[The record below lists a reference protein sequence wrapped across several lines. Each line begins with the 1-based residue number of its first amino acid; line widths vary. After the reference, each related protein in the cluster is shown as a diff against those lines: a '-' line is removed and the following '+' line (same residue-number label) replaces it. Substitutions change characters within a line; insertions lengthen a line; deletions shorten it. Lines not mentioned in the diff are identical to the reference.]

1 MSDWVRFEPKPEEN
15 ICDLLAQA
23 STSFPTHGAVLQRLA
38 SLGRIDNRLLA
49 AFWRAPKEE
58 VRADWPKWVPHSLI
72 DAYRGRGIARPWLHQ
87 VQAAEAIWRGQT
99 TVVATGTGSGKSL
112 SVWLPHLSAVLA
124 ADQKTS
130 SRISQFHARPCAIY
144 MTPTKALAADQVAGL
159 NELIST
165 PSDRLPI
172 RVGPADGDTEADV
185 KSWVREH
192 ADVIATNP
200 DYVHH
205 VLLPSAQRWRRVL
218 RSLNLIVVDEL
229 HSYRGIM
236 GAHVAWTVRR
246 LLRLARRFGANPTV
260 VFLSATMADPA
271 QAAAHFLGIA
281 PEKVNAICEDT
292 TPAGRK
298 AFLVWR
304 PKQVHTDTDEA
315 DEEEGVDLDALPR
328 RSTVVEAG
336 ELTAELAQAGQ
347 QTLTFVRSRGAAETV
362 AAVASDYLSTRD
374 PALMRAIAA
383 YRGGYLPEERRA
395 LEAALRKRQMRALA
409 TTSALELGIDVSGL
423 DATITT
429 GWPGTRASLQQ
440 QLGRAGRAGADGI
453 GILIAAENPLDQ
465 YFCDNPQQIFAG
477 VEESIFP
484 TLNPYVVGPHLS
496 CAAAEAP
503 LTAPD
508 LDQLGVSQQLVDQL
522 TAIEL
527 LHKRE
532 DSWVWNVTRPERPWD
547 LVDIRGGGKPLQLID
562 ADTGSVVGDVD
573 EARADS
579 VAHPGAIYVHQGRV
593 YRVLGREEDVALVEP
608 GPAKLRTRPWEQH
621 RVRILNETRQVA
633 DPNGLVD
640 FFVGDVEVGSQ
651 IISYDLLRLPGL
663 QFISENPLSLPERIL
678 PTQAVW
684 WQLSAAGMAELA
696 LPPEVLGGALHGA
709 EHASIG
715 ILPLLANCDR
725 WDLGGLSTVSHEQ
738 SGKPTVF
745 VYDAQRGGAGFAS
758 YAYSM
763 ASNWLQATLERVSG
777 CECESGCPRC
787 IVSPKCGNN
796 NDPLHKQGAI
806 SVLILLV
813 SALARIGGAGTR

>member
-1 MSDWVRFEPKPEEN
+1 MSDWVRFEPQKG
-15 ICDLLAQA
+15 
-23 STSFPTHGAVLQRLA
+23 STVCEAVREGAKVFPTHGKLLERLA
-38 SLGRIDNRLLA
+38 SLGKIDGRLLA
-49 AFWRAPKEE
+49 AFWHPPKQEVLAP
-58 VRADWPKWVPHSLI
+58 WPKWVPKQLVN
-72 DAYRGRGIARPWLHQ
+72 AYAATGVGQPWLHQ
-87 VQAAEAIWRGQT
+87 IKAAESIRAGHA

-112 SVWLPHLSAVLA
+112 SVWLPHLARVIA
-124 ADQKTS
+124 AEGASTS
-130 SRISQFHARPCAIY
+130 KISQFHSRPCAIY

-159 NELIST
+159 RQLISA
-165 PSDRLPI
+165 PAGPLPI
-172 RVGPADGDTEADV
+172 RVGAADGDTEADV
-185 KSWVREH
+185 KAWTREH
-192 ADVIATNP
+192 ADIVATNP

-218 RSLNLIVVDEL
+218 RSLSLVVVDEL
-229 HSYRGIM
+229 HSYRGLT

-246 LLRLARRFGANPTV
+246 LLRLARRYGADPTV

-271 QAAAHFLGIA
+271 QAAANFLGIP
-281 PEKVNAICEDT
+281 PERVRAIIEDDS
-292 TPAGRK
+292 PSGRK

-304 PKQVHTDTDEA
+304 PKQVKG
-315 DEEEGVDLDALPR
+315 EEGEDPEAYPR

-336 ELTAELAQAGQ
+336 ELTAELAQLGE

-362 AAVASDYLSTRD
+362 AAVAADYLSTRD
-374 PALMRAIAA
+374 PALMRAVAA
-383 YRGGYLPEERRA
+383 YRGGYLPEERRE
-395 LEAALRKRQMRALA
+395 LEAALRSKKMRALA

-429 GWPGTRASLQQ
+429 GWPGTRASLHQ
-440 QLGRAGRAGADGI
+440 QLGRAGRAGHDGV

-465 YFCDNPQQIFAG
+465 YFCDHPEQIFAG

-484 TLNPYVVGPHLS
+484 TLNPYVVGPHVS

-503 LTAPD
+503 LTVAD
-508 LDQLGVSQQLVDQL
+508 IAELGITHQLLDQLCAMG
-522 TAIEL
+522 L

-532 DSWVWNVTRPERPWD
+532 GAWVWNVTRPERPWD

-562 ADTGSVVGDVD
+562 ANTGAVVGDVD
-573 EARADS
+573 ESRADS

-593 YRVLGREEDVALVEP
+593 YRIVGRDEDAALVEP
-608 GPAKLRTRPWEQH
+608 GPAKLRTRPWEQT
-621 RVRILNETRQVA
+621 RVRILRERSGLT
-633 DPNGLVD
+633 DPDGLVN
-640 FFVGDVEVGSQ
+640 FFVGEVEVGSQ
-651 IISYDLLRLPGL
+651 VISYDLLRLPGL
-663 QFISENPLSLPERIL
+663 KFISENPLSLPERIL

-684 WQLSAAGMAELA
+684 WQLSAQGMRELA
-696 LPPEVLGGALHGA
+696 LDPEILGGALHGA

-745 VYDAQRGGAGFAS
+745 VYDAQRGGAGFA
-758 YAYSM
+758 AH
-763 ASNWLQATLERVSG
+763 AFETAQNWLEATLERVSS
-777 CECESGCPRC
+777 CECETGCPRC

-806 SVLILLV
+806 SVLTLLV
-813 SALARIGGAGTR
+813 SALARISRARSSTGFIL